1 MTKLYWFD
9 LMCPEN
15 DCIYNGNQETE
26 EIWRQM
32 IRLSDRV
39 VNIWFEV

>member
-9 LMCPEN
+9 LMCPS
-15 DCIYNGNQETE
+15 DDSIYNGNQETE
-26 EIWRQM
+26 EIWSQM